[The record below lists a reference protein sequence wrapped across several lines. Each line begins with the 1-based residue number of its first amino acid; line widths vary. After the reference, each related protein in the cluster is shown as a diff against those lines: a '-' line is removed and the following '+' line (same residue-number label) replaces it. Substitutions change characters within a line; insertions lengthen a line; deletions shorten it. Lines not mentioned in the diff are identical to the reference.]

1 MTGRSKGIRVLISTL
16 KQEKVRKTNIALK
29 NEPDKLK
36 KVEIKARFYEWLRN
50 LTA

>member
-1 MTGRSKGIRVLISTL
+1 MRAYIAAI

-50 LTA
+50 LTV